1 MEKLELRVG
10 ILEDEMK
17 EMKKYKDECAENN
30 NETKTGLAVAV
41 QKMND
46 LIKTVEQLP
55 ENLEKSM
62 MKSMELQAK
71 EHEKMY
77 DEIREIKRVNEK
89 LQVRINELERLID
102 ERTVEEDSKT
112 YKQIKYMIAITIITG
127 IISFALGLI
136 LKQ

>member
-1 MEKLELRVG
+1 MEKLELRVE

-17 EMKKYKDECAENN
+17 EMKRYKDECAENN
-30 NETKTGLAVAV
+30 NETKMDLAVAV

-77 DEIREIKRVNEK
+77 DEMREIRGVNEK
-89 LQVRINELERLID
+89 LQVRINELEKLID
-102 ERTVEEDSKT
+102 ERTIEEDSKT

>member
-1 MEKLELRVG
+1 MEKLELRVE
-10 ILEDEMK
+10 ILEEEMK
-17 EMKKYKDECAENN
+17 EMKRYKDECAENN

-77 DEIREIKRVNEK
+77 DEMREIREVNEK
-89 LQVRINELERLID
+89 LQVRINELEKLID
-102 ERTVEEDSKT
+102 ERTIEEDSKT